1 MKSAI
6 TVAALLVV
14 GAGAYWQFGG
24 NKDANAAVPLDA
36 TSAVRKGA
44 LEITVS
50 ENGYLKAKN
59 SVNIQ
64 PQFSRAATITWL
76 VKEGKTV
83 EPDEVLVEFD
93 KTDLQ
98 TQIDDKANNLVQY
111 RTELEATRAEYEI
124 QKRESTAS
132 VEKAEFDLSV
142 AKMKLELYE
151 QGEGPNELRL
161 KKLDAEKA
169 HSELDRAKERFDKV
183 PDLRAQGFLTKIQE
197 EEERIALR
205 EREIAAENA
214 DKVLELWLRYT
225 QPMELAAR
233 RNAVIDAE
241 RGLTNAKEKAEISLK
256 EKEVRI
262 GNAEGRV
269 RSTEAQLAKLQKEL
283 GYMTIKAPRAGV
295 VYYGDPAEPWYHEQ
309 VRIGNPIHQGNTVIT
324 LPDLKEMQVLIQVH
338 EADIDLVKLDQPVA
352 ITLEAVKGR
361 TFTGK
366 VTRIGAVASQNWGNP
381 ENKTFEVELTMD
393 PIDIELRAGTTAKAE
408 IQVETVPDVLQVPIH
423 AIFSESGERF
433 AFVPRGGTFE
443 RRQVQI
449 GKSNNHLVQ
458 VVEGLSEGERV
469 LLYDPREAG
478 LDADGDPENAR
489 SPSNPSNPSG
499 AAQDTDEN
507 AAVAPGALP
516 TAPN

>member
-1 MKSAI
+1 MK
-6 TVAALLVV
+6 TALTTFVVLVL
-14 GAGAYWQFGG
+14 GAGAYWKFRDGG
-24 NKDANAAVPLDA
+24 GATAAAA
-36 TSAVRKGA
+36 TEATTAVRKDA
-44 LEITVS
+44 LVIAVS
-50 ENGYLKAKN
+50 ETGYLKAKN

-64 PQFSRAATITWL
+64 PQFSRPATITWL

-161 KKLDAEKA
+161 KKLAAEKA
-169 HSELDRAKERFDKV
+169 HSELERAKERFDKV

-214 DKVLELWLRYT
+214 DKELELWLRYT
-225 QPMELAAR
+225 QPMELTAR
-233 RNAVIDAE
+233 RNAVTDAE
-241 RGLTNAKEKAEISLK
+241 RGLTNSKEKAEISLK
-256 EKEVRI
+256 EKEVHI
-262 GNAEGRV
+262 SSAEGRV

-295 VYYGDPAEPWYHEQ
+295 VYYGDPAEPWYHDE
-309 VRIGNPIHQGNTVIT
+309 VRIGNQIHQGNTVIT

-338 EADIDLVKLDQPVA
+338 EADIDLVKLEQAVA
-352 ITLEAVKGR
+352 ITLEAVKDR
-361 TFTGK
+361 TFSGK
-366 VTRIGAVASQNWGNP
+366 VTRIGAVANQNWGNP

-408 IQVETVPDVLQVPIH
+408 IQVETLPDALQVPIH
-423 AIFSESGERF
+423 AVFAEASDRF
-433 AFVPRGGTFE
+433 AFVPRSGGFE
-443 RRQVQI
+443 KRTVKL
-449 GKSNNHLVQ
+449 GKSNNHFVQ
-458 VVEGLSEGERV
+458 IVEGLAEGERV
-469 LLYDPREAG
+469 LLYDPR
-478 LDADGDPENAR
+478 DGAL
-489 SPSNPSNPSG
+489 
-499 AAQDTDEN
+499 DTD
-507 AAVAPGALP
+507 AADDRSDAPREADAQPAESATAALVP
-516 TAPN
+516 AAEAAE